1 MDPEAAIFDNK
12 RAILARHAFFQD
24 ASPGMVDRLATRA
37 RWATYAPGQVIFRK
51 GDAGLGLFAVL
62 SGLVRISLPS
72 ENGRELVLR
81 LIGPNEVFGEIA
93 LLDGGQRTA
102 DASAAA
108 NCHLLFLDRRDFLAA
123 LADEP
128 GFGIKLLAFLCQRLR
143 QTSEQ
148 VEDLTFADPSIRL
161 AKALL
166 QLAERQ
172 RTANAAEI
180 RVNTTQKELGVAIGL
195 SRESTNKYLREW
207 ERGGHIALQKGACV
221 ILHKDFLIRLASGDP
236 PLEEL

>member
-1 MDPEAAIFDNK
+1 M
-12 RAILARHAFFQD
+12 L
-24 ASPGMVDRLATRA
+24 DRLATRA
-37 RWATYAPGQVIFRK
+37 RRATYAPGQAIFRK

-128 GFGIKLLAFLCQRLR
+128 GFGIKLLAFLCRRLR

-172 RTANAAEI
+172 GTIPIVMATTGNPIAGGLAETLPGPARMPVACLAA
-180 RVNTTQKELGVAIGL
+180 RAPAFDPTQ
-195 SRESTNKYLREW
+195 
-207 ERGGHIALQKGACV
+207 ALNLQVQAC
-221 ILHKDFLIRLASGDP
+221 
-236 PLEEL
+236 